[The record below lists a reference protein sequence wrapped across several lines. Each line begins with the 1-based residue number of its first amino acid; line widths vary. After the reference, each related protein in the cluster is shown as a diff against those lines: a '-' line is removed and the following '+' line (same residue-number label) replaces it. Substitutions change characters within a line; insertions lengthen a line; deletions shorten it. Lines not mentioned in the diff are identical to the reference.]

1 MADTQ
6 EAYYPIAVLIEEL
19 RNEDLQ
25 LRLNSIRQLKTI
37 ALTLGPEKTQSQ
49 LIPFLN
55 DTICDEDEVLF
66 ALAEQLGT
74 LVPYVGGPEHA
85 PSLLPPLENF
95 AAVEEAAVRDK
106 AVESLRK
113 LAVLHSLEAME
124 EHFFPLVQR
133 LVLGD
138 WFTSRTSAC
147 ALLSVVYPRIRP
159 AKRQILMEMLKK
171 LSEDDTPM
179 VRRGIAGRLGE
190 LALVMCGSVKP
201 TDSQSDSGGL
211 VVNGTHA
218 KSGDTG
224 SSSETASADVTSN
237 IKDGNRQSTDPVAA
251 LGGDAPTGQQQQS
264 LSGNQTTGNRT
275 ATAELTLDPVVERK
289 NILSVIVPLFSRLL
303 LDEQESVRLMAVES
317 FVGLVQALGPADTE
331 ANLLD
336 LIEQTVSDSAWRV
349 RCMLAEKC
357 VSLFVLLSPQVARN
371 SLVPLF
377 IGLLRDQ
384 EAEVRAVAASKIKSF
399 ARCLLGLS
407 PVDPNAPNP
416 SNPVEQLDTSTD
428 LTKSSDVPAQVTR
441 IYIDSDVDMEK
452 MAVVAAADETVMT
465 KLLPAI
471 RTLADDS
478 NSHVR
483 SALSS
488 AILGLAPLI
497 GRNLTVEHL
506 LPILLTYLKDDSPD
520 VRFNLISNLEQLNCV
535 IGLDHVSSS
544 LLPSV
549 IQLAE
554 DPKWRVRLVLI
565 EYMPSLAEH
574 LGVHMFNGQLTE
586 ICLAWLVDEVCAIRE
601 AAVENLVKLGV
612 KFGSEWMNQTF
623 VPQVATLATA
633 ENYLHRMICLQSV
646 IRLSDVVGPA
656 VCKQH
661 LLPVVLSMQAD
672 NVPNVRIKVAQA
684 LEKLGVQLDPKDVED
699 EIQTCLRRLAEDPDR
714 DVRFYAEEAM
724 ETLHLCPE
732 TGKQTCADPPDTPSE
747 LLRSELPGEE
757 PAILTGTLAADHSI
771 AE

>member
-95 AAVEEAAVRDK
+95 AAVEEVAVRDK

-159 AKRQILMEMLKK
+159 AKRQILMEMLRK

-201 TDSQSDSGGL
+201 TDSQSDDGSL

-218 KSGDTG
+218 KSGDTS
-224 SSSETASADVTSN
+224 SSSETVSADVTSN
-237 IKDGNRQSTDPVAA
+237 IKDGNRQSADAVAA
-251 LGGDAPTGQQQQS
+251 LGGDAPTGQQQS

-275 ATAELTLDPVVERK
+275 ATAELTLDPAVERK
-289 NILSVIVPLFSRLL
+289 NILSVVVPLFSRLL
-303 LDEQESVRLMAVES
+303 ADDQESVRLMAVES
-317 FVGLVQALGPADTE
+317 FVGLVQALGPAVTE
-331 ANLLD
+331 SHLLD

-357 VSLFVLLSPQVARN
+357 ISLFVLLSPQVARS

-428 LTKSSDVPAQVTR
+428 LTKSSDVPTQVTR
-441 IYIDSDVDMEK
+441 IHIDSDVDMEK
-452 MAVVAAADETVMT
+452 MAVVAAADETIMT

-565 EYMPSLAEH
+565 EYMPSLAEQ

-646 IRLSDVVGPA
+646 IRLSDVVGHA

-684 LEKLGVQLDPKDVED
+684 LEKLGVQLNPKDVED

-714 DVRFYAEEAM
+714 DVRFYAEEAI

-732 TGKQTCADPPDTPSE
+732 TGKQTCVDAPDTPSE
-747 LLRSELPGEE
+747 LVRSELPGEE
-757 PAILTGTLAADHSI
+757 PAILTGTLAADHPI

>member
-95 AAVEEAAVRDK
+95 AAVEEVAVRDK

-159 AKRQILMEMLKK
+159 AKRQILMEMLRK

-201 TDSQSDSGGL
+201 TDSQSDDGSL

-218 KSGDTG
+218 KSGDTS
-224 SSSETASADVTSN
+224 SSSETVSADVTSN
-237 IKDGNRQSTDPVAA
+237 IKDGNRQSADAVAA
-251 LGGDAPTGQQQQS
+251 LGGDAPTGQQQS

-275 ATAELTLDPVVERK
+275 ATAELTLDPAVERK
-289 NILSVIVPLFSRLL
+289 NILSVVVPLFSRLL
-303 LDEQESVRLMAVES
+303 ADDQESVRLMAVES
-317 FVGLVQALGPADTE
+317 FVGLVQALGPAVTE
-331 ANLLD
+331 SHLLD

-357 VSLFVLLSPQVARN
+357 ISLFVLLSPQVARS

-428 LTKSSDVPAQVTR
+428 LTKSSDVPTQVTR
-441 IYIDSDVDMEK
+441 IHIDSDVDMEK
-452 MAVVAAADETVMT
+452 MAVVAAADETIMT

-565 EYMPSLAEH
+565 EYMPSLAEQ

-623 VPQVATLATA
+623 VPQWNSLLHLSYCVTKPQNKSGSTA
-633 ENYLHRMICLQSV
+633 MASKLTRRQQLHR
-646 IRLSDVVGPA
+646 
-656 VCKQH
+656 
-661 LLPVVLSMQAD
+661 
-672 NVPNVRIKVAQA
+672 
-684 LEKLGVQLDPKDVED
+684 E
-699 EIQTCLRRLAEDPDR
+699 QTAR
-714 DVRFYAEEAM
+714 
-724 ETLHLCPE
+724 
-732 TGKQTCADPPDTPSE
+732 
-747 LLRSELPGEE
+747 
-757 PAILTGTLAADHSI
+757 
-771 AE
+771 